1 MTMYSIW
8 GRMGEDHDYYCL
20 KSNVEQT
27 DVDKIIKHYL
37 KTWREVEF
45 REFAILHSQEGEKE
59 IDMSTLTKAVQT
71 HKEYEEAV
79 KDEVNP
85 TSLTFENLTPLF
97 WSYDGNEILTHHTP
111 EAVKNWEGCCNSY
124 EVRYVVEEDDTYIM
138 FRIDNGCG
146 DQWDIVLSK
155 HLQLGG

>member
-1 MTMYSIW
+1 MTRYSIW

-20 KSNVEQT
+20 KSNVEQA

-71 HKEYEEAV
+71 HKQYLDVNLVLLIVVDPAKFEERKAYRADMFLEY
-79 KDEVNP
+79 
-85 TSLTFENLTPLF
+85 
-97 WSYDGNEILTHHTP
+97 
-111 EAVKNWEGCCNSY
+111 
-124 EVRYVVEEDDTYIM
+124 DD
-138 FRIDNGCG
+138 
-146 DQWDIVLSK
+146 K
-155 HLQLGG
+155 EK